1 MKSEHQKKFSTMK
14 TQQSKQGIVKAMREI
29 RESFS
34 LEIMNMTL
42 AEQKE
47 FIREQIDKIKA
58 KRQRKATAV

>member
-1 MKSEHQKKFSTMK
+1 MK